1 MPRPEFKVFGWSQGN
16 LVGHKTKKWVDL
28 MFNVAYPYFFELAI
42 HRLASL
48 VK

>member
-16 LVGHKTKKWVDL
+16 LVGNKKKKWGDL
-28 MFNVAYPYFFELAI
+28 LFNAAYAYFFELAI